1 MNKDIKRSVNEDE
14 FDSSLYKRLRS
25 NVTCIFDLSDEIF
38 LLICRY
44 LSPSDVLYSFYTPEQ
59 SHLHFHHMISDYYR
73 KIKLDKI
80 SNTEFFY
87 LCNLFS
93 NRRFPLRPESLILSN
108 EYIPYLTHSFFNY
121 LHSNTINSIFINL
134 KCLILINCFSKDIY
148 ILNKCLFQ
156 MTLIQYLHISFRRT
170 NDEDGDVVQSRHRER
185 SDPTIVQFLFGRQS
199 SSLNKVIIDI
209 PDGFI
214 LYQLLLPN
222 QSIIYVDLVL
232 ETIDDLYLLL
242 SGLVPNVETM
252 TIQLRRSRI
261 LSGTHPRSNPSCPKL
276 TQFTLLESF
285 SGFDI
290 NDIKSIF
297 NFIPSVIKLTL
308 SIRDTYDTTFCHGP
322 KFESILNEYLP
333 NLHAFNYTMT
343 HRIIDQ
349 TLTESFIR
357 WPMNVAYYEN
367 LNHCWIHIYSL
378 PWPSDKNDKR
388 ELPIVKDG
396 LNRLVQSGIGPS
408 ECVKDIMIT
417 NGNQW
422 IELKTQFHRVCQL
435 RTCLPINIELPLRIS
450 KVILTQQIHRTS
462 INDIVQ
468 PFVRSLIVEHRLTDD
483 KDISNLAQRF
493 PNVEYLLM
501 FFPIDRSLY
510 LHCFQTLF
518 SADKNIN
525 TNRRLWTKLKYVS
538 MEFCHHQ
545 MDEIFDDNNILRWF
559 FRNTD
564 LKYTKSGFG
573 GGYSFFEHSVW
584 NGLTLANVAMPW
596 FVWMIGI
603 STVLSQR
610 SLFARKTRKRSGGY
624 SFFEHSVWNGLTLAD
639 VAMPCISVLQSSLNT
654 EGNVGVNSLIVSN
667 AFFLVSSI
675 FLTHMLIDIFG
686 LKWTTIICEIGFIF
700 YIIANIRPL
709 PSLMY
714 ISAGLVGLGAGPLW
728 TSQATYISH
737 IARYYAHRKEKKV
750 DVIVS
755 LFFGIF
761 YAIYYTNLIWG
772 NLLSYLVL
780 NRSSQSQ
787 NFNCGIHFDP
797 LSQTKTGASSNVS
810 DVTRYVLCGIFAG
823 MGVVSIILLVV
834 ALDQIRLAKPQSVR
848 QSLKKSIELLQSLI
862 KWKHLNQLFL
872 APLIIWST
880 MEHAFLVAQFT
891 RAFIT
896 CLVGIRFIGLVL
908 MCNGIC
914 QAMSSYI
921 FGGLVKYIGRLG
933 CFIIATLLNY
943 ATIILMYLWEPNADQ
958 IYILFIIAGLWGV
971 AAAAWQSQI
980 IAAYTVLYADEDP
993 SALAK
998 YRLWQSIGALSTYI
1012 CELCHYSNDTYYSF

>member
-1 MNKDIKRSVNEDE
+1 MIRFCMQKR
-14 FDSSLYKRLRS
+14 
-25 NVTCIFDLSDEIF
+25 I
-38 LLICRY
+38 
-44 LSPSDVLYSFYTPEQ
+44 
-59 SHLHFHHMISDYYR
+59 
-73 KIKLDKI
+73 
-80 SNTEFFY
+80 
-87 LCNLFS
+87 
-93 NRRFPLRPESLILSN
+93 
-108 EYIPYLTHSFFNY
+108 
-121 LHSNTINSIFINL
+121 
-134 KCLILINCFSKDIY
+134 
-148 ILNKCLFQ
+148 
-156 MTLIQYLHISFRRT
+156 
-170 NDEDGDVVQSRHRER
+170 
-185 SDPTIVQFLFGRQS
+185 
-199 SSLNKVIIDI
+199 
-209 PDGFI
+209 
-214 LYQLLLPN
+214 
-222 QSIIYVDLVL
+222 
-232 ETIDDLYLLL
+232 
-242 SGLVPNVETM
+242 
-252 TIQLRRSRI
+252 
-261 LSGTHPRSNPSCPKL
+261 
-276 TQFTLLESF
+276 
-285 SGFDI
+285 
-290 NDIKSIF
+290 
-297 NFIPSVIKLTL
+297 
-308 SIRDTYDTTFCHGP
+308 
-322 KFESILNEYLP
+322 
-333 NLHAFNYTMT
+333 
-343 HRIIDQ
+343 
-349 TLTESFIR
+349 
-357 WPMNVAYYEN
+357 
-367 LNHCWIHIYSL
+367 
-378 PWPSDKNDKR
+378 
-388 ELPIVKDG
+388 
-396 LNRLVQSGIGPS
+396 
-408 ECVKDIMIT
+408 
-417 NGNQW
+417 
-422 IELKTQFHRVCQL
+422 
-435 RTCLPINIELPLRIS
+435 
-450 KVILTQQIHRTS
+450 
-462 INDIVQ
+462 
-468 PFVRSLIVEHRLTDD
+468 
-483 KDISNLAQRF
+483 
-493 PNVEYLLM
+493 
-501 FFPIDRSLY
+501 
-510 LHCFQTLF
+510 
-518 SADKNIN
+518 
-525 TNRRLWTKLKYVS
+525 
-538 MEFCHHQ
+538 
-545 MDEIFDDNNILRWF
+545 
-559 FRNTD
+559 
-564 LKYTKSGFG
+564 
-573 GGYSFFEHSVW
+573 W
-584 NGLTLANVAMPW
+584 NGLTLADVAMPW

-603 STVLSQR
+603 SIVLSQR
-610 SLFARKTRKRSGGY
+610 SLFARKTQKRI
-624 SFFEHSVWNGLTLAD
+624 WNGLTLAD
-639 VAMPCISVLQSSLNT
+639 VAMPWFVWMIGISIVLSQRSLFARKTQKRREIRSRTSSIVNIIADHFHTSINSVIPIVIEEIDDDNDDELPLFSIRQIYKNLIIFALNFVLLFTAYGSISVLQSSLNT

-823 MGVVSIILLVV
+823 MGVVSIILLVL

-943 ATIILMYLWEPNADQ
+943 ATIILMYLWEPNANQ

-980 IAAYTVLYADEDP
+980 IAAYTVLYADDDP

-998 YRLWQSIGALSTYI
+998 YRLWQSIGALSTYSYASYVTI
-1012 CELCHYSNDTYYSF
+1012 QMTLIILFSCLTVSMIFYCGVEIHVRWKKNRRKPTIVNDHC